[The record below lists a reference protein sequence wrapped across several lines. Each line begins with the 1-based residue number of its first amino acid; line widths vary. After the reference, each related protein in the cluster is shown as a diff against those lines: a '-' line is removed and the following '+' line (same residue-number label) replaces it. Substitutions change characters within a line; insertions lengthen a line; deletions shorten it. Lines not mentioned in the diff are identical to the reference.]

1 MGDDDKSVEFCGVQ
15 AVDGVSIIIFIADVT
30 TNRKSYSIIIIY
42 CVGVFYLF
50 IGSRSSEYF

>member
-30 TNRKSYSIIIIY
+30 TNRKSYYIIIIL
-42 CVGVFYLF
+42 CGSILF
-50 IGSRSSEYF
+50 IYRKSLI